1 MQASEKGQERPFLA
15 QNSHFGH
22 FYNIVLGQTWTTLGA
37 HNGQVGLTFVST
49 DDIRPTFGNT
59 FRKMAKTIKLVIYGP
74 KMTIF
79 GHKMTIFGYF
89 EGVDV

>member
-22 FYNIVLGQTWTTLGA
+22 FYNVVLGQTWTTLRA

-49 DDIRPTFGNT
+49 DDNRPTFGNT
-59 FRKMAKTIKLVIYGP
+59 FRKMAKTIKI
-74 KMTIF
+74 
-79 GHKMTIFGYF
+79 GYLWSQNDHF
-89 EGVDV
+89 RSQNDNFWLF

>member
-59 FRKMAKTIKLVIYGP
+59 FRKMAKMIKI
-74 KMTIF
+74 
-79 GHKMTIFGYF
+79 GYLWSQNDHF
-89 EGVDV
+89 QSQNDNFWLF